1 MYAASTLRDVALA
14 RGARAVFRR
23 RLRASTSSMLTT
35 THASSLEPPPE
46 AHTFA
51 PYETKPFFAYEEVY
65 ASKRSRARVGVIHTP
80 HGDIHTPGYVA
91 VGTNAALKAVKNDV
105 LRDAGIQLM
114 FANTYHLLLTP
125 GADVVG
131 DAFGGLHALM
141 GRDAPL
147 ITDSGGF
154 QVFSLGMDDED
165 DGDGGGGDGGGGKAT
180 PRVREL
186 KSRNKTRHKREN
198 LLLRVD
204 ERGALFKS
212 YRDGSK
218 IFLTPESSVE
228 AQKKLGADIII
239 PLDELPPYDISDEV
253 LAQSVFRSHRWMA
266 RSLRT
271 HLADVRRQAMYGVIH
286 GGVNRELRTLSVEYL
301 SSLPFDGL
309 AIGGSL
315 GRDSNELIDLLSFL
329 MPKLPRDKP
338 NHLLGIADI
347 GSIERA
353 VTLGVDTFDSCYPTQ
368 VARHG
373 TLFTHTR
380 GKINFRRAEF
390 KTTLEPACY
399 ECACTLCANHSLGY
413 LNHLDKAN
421 EPLAWT
427 LASEHNLHFMGTKMA
442 KIRQDILN
450 GDV

>member
-1 MYAASTLRDVALA
+1 MASRAMNAVINVSRA
-14 RGARAVFRR
+14 RARVMTRGKRTEGNGARA
-23 RLRASTSSMLTT
+23 RARGRAFV
-35 THASSLEPPPE
+35 ASSNARELERPPSAE
-46 AHTFA
+46 TFA
-51 PYETKPFFAYEEVY
+51 TYEKKSFFTYECEY
-65 ASKRSRARVGVIHTP
+65 ESKKSRARVGVIRTP
-80 HGDIHTPGYVA
+80 HGDVRTPGYVA
-91 VGTNAALKAVKNDV
+91 VGTNAALKAVKGEV
-105 LRDAGIQLM
+105 LSEAGIDMM
-114 FANTYHLLLTP
+114 FANTYHVLLQP

-131 DAFGGLHALM
+131 DAFGGLHRMM
-141 GRDAPL
+141 GRRGAL

-154 QVFSLGMDDED
+154 QVFSLGMDENED
-165 DGDGGGGDGGGGKAT
+165 NNKGGAVK
-180 PRVREL
+180 EL
-186 KSRNKTRHKREN
+186 KSRNKTKHKQEN

-204 ERGALFKS
+204 EAGVLFKS
-212 YRDGSK
+212 YRDGATMS
-218 IFLTPESSVE
+218 LTPESSVE

-239 PLDELPPYDISDEV
+239 PLDELPPYNISDEK
-253 LAQSVFRSHRWMA
+253 LEESVYRSHRWMA

-271 HLADVRRQAMYGVIH
+271 HLADVRQQAMYGVVH
-286 GGVNRELRTLSVEYL
+286 GGVNRDLRKLSVEYL

-315 GRDSNELIDLLSFL
+315 GRDSDELIDLLSFL
-329 MPKLPRDKP
+329 MPLVPRDKP

-347 GSIERA
+347 GSVERA

-373 TLFTHTR
+373 TLFTHSR

-390 KTTLEPACY
+390 RTSTAPACY
-399 ECACTLCANHSLGY
+399 ECACTLCTKHSLGY

-442 KIRQDILN
+442 KIRQGILD
-450 GDV
+450 GEI

>member
-1 MYAASTLRDVALA
+1 MLRDVAHGGMVAHRA
-14 RGARAVFRR
+14 RIVARQHHW
-23 RLRASTSSMLTT
+23 RLRVRATSSLFSP
-35 THASSLEPPPE
+35 ALEPPPE
-46 AHTFA
+46 ASTFA
-51 PYETKPFFAYEEVY
+51 PFEKKPFFAYEEIY
-65 ASKRSRARVGVIHTP
+65 ASKRSRARVGVIRTP

-91 VGTNAALKAVKNDV
+91 VGTNAALKAVKHDV
-105 LRDAGIQLM
+105 LREAGIDLM

-131 DAFGGLHALM
+131 DGFGGLHSMM
-141 GRDAPL
+141 GRNAPL

-154 QVFSLGMDDED
+154 QVFSLGMDADDED
-165 DGDGGGGDGGGGKAT
+165 DDGKPSS

-186 KSRNKTRHKREN
+186 KSRNKTKHKREN

-266 RSLRT
+266 RSLRA
-271 HLADVRRQAMYGVIH
+271 HLADMRQQAMYGVIH

-301 SSLPFDGL
+301 SSLPYDGL

-338 NHLLGIADI
+338 NHLLGIADV

-442 KIRQDILN
+442 KIRRDILN
-450 GDV
+450 GDI